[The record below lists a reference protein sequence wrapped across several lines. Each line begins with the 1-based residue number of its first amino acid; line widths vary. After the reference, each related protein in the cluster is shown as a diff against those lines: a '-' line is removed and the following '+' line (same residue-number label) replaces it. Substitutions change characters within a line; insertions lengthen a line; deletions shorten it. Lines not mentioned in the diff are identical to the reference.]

1 VFVTDSELTPRQEIG
16 QLQDVTEPSGA
27 TERVLVVDDEPDI
40 VALVAYH
47 LAKSGYSVS
56 TATNGHE
63 GLAAARRDKPSIIVL
78 DLMLPGLSGLE
89 VVRQLREDPDTQ
101 SIPAILL
108 TAKSQEFDVKAG
120 LSLGAADYVIKPF
133 SPRELL
139 QRVNA
144 VLDQTEP

>member
-1 VFVTDSELTPRQEIG
+1 MTDDTTPGRRGRI
-16 QLQDVTEPSGA
+16 
-27 TERVLVVDDEPDI
+27 VLVADDDRDI
-40 VALVAYH
+40 RDLVAVK
-47 LAKSGYSVS
+47 LQNAGFEVI
-56 TATNGHE
+56 TVGDGAE
-63 GLAAARRDKPSIIVL
+63 ALAAARKHQPDLAIL
-78 DLMLPGLSGLE
+78 DVMMQGLSGLE

>member
-1 VFVTDSELTPRQEIG
+1 
-16 QLQDVTEPSGA
+16 
-27 TERVLVVDDEPDI
+27 
-40 VALVAYH
+40 LVADDDRDIRD
-47 LAKSGYSVS
+47 LVAVKLQNAGFEVI
-56 TATNGHE
+56 TVGDGAE
-63 GLAAARRDKPSIIVL
+63 ALAAARKHQPDLAIL
-78 DLMLPGLSGLE
+78 DVMMQGLSGLE